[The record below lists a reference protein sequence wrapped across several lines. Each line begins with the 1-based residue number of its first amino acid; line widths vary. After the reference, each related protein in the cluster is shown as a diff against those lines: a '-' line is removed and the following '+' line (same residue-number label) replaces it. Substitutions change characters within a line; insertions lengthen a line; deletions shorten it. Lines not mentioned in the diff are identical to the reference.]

1 MKIKLVVVGKL
12 KEKYLKD
19 GIAEYVKRM
28 GRMLPL
34 EIIELADEKI
44 PDNASEKEAEALKK
58 REGEKILSRIQA
70 GDQLAILAIQG
81 KLMSS
86 EEVADFVKKA
96 EVYGT
101 GNLVFVIGGSLGL
114 SKEVYQRSDLQISF
128 GRMTLPHQ
136 LMRLVLVEQIYRAQ
150 MINIIEEFRQYKNE
164 ENAEKQAAYLRHQFE
179 FIGLKTPERRLL
191 AKDFL
196 KEKKADRQIDWELV
210 FEFWN
215 LPEREFQYL
224 ALDYLHQM
232 KKWVIF
238 DDMEKI
244 KKLIVSKSWWD
255 TVDALDELVGH
266 LLLTGRK
273 QATENDST
281 AYEQVK
287 TLVKEWAQAENFWI
301 RRIAI
306 DCQLSFKNQT
316 DLELLSY
323 NIEKNLLGSSFADEF
338 FITKAIGWALRD
350 LAKTNSAWVIK
361 FIEEHENK
369 MAKLSIREASKHL

>member
-1 MKIKLVVVGKL
+1 
-12 KEKYLKD
+12 
-19 GIAEYVKRM
+19 
-28 GRMLPL
+28 
-34 EIIELADEKI
+34 
-44 PDNASEKEAEALKK
+44 
-58 REGEKILSRIQA
+58 
-70 GDQLAILAIQG
+70 
-81 KLMSS
+81 
-86 EEVADFVKKA
+86 
-96 EVYGT
+96 
-101 GNLVFVIGGSLGL
+101 
-114 SKEVYQRSDLQISF
+114 
-128 GRMTLPHQ
+128 
-136 LMRLVLVEQIYRAQ
+136 

-244 KKLIVSKSWWD
+244 KKLTDSKSWWD

>member
-1 MKIKLVVVGKL
+1 
-12 KEKYLKD
+12 
-19 GIAEYVKRM
+19 
-28 GRMLPL
+28 
-34 EIIELADEKI
+34 
-44 PDNASEKEAEALKK
+44 
-58 REGEKILSRIQA
+58 
-70 GDQLAILAIQG
+70 
-81 KLMSS
+81 
-86 EEVADFVKKA
+86 
-96 EVYGT
+96 
-101 GNLVFVIGGSLGL
+101 
-114 SKEVYQRSDLQISF
+114 
-128 GRMTLPHQ
+128 
-136 LMRLVLVEQIYRAQ
+136 

-232 KKWVIF
+232 KKWFIF

-244 KKLIVSKSWWD
+244 KKLTVSKSWWD
-255 TVDALDELVGH
+255 TVDALDELVGQ

>member
-1 MKIKLVVVGKL
+1 
-12 KEKYLKD
+12 
-19 GIAEYVKRM
+19 
-28 GRMLPL
+28 
-34 EIIELADEKI
+34 
-44 PDNASEKEAEALKK
+44 
-58 REGEKILSRIQA
+58 
-70 GDQLAILAIQG
+70 
-81 KLMSS
+81 
-86 EEVADFVKKA
+86 
-96 EVYGT
+96 
-101 GNLVFVIGGSLGL
+101 
-114 SKEVYQRSDLQISF
+114 
-128 GRMTLPHQ
+128 
-136 LMRLVLVEQIYRAQ
+136 

-196 KEKKADRQIDWELV
+196 KEKKGDKQIDWELI

-232 KKWVIF
+232 KKWLIF

-244 KKLIVSKSWWD
+244 KKLTVSKSWWD

-273 QATENDST
+273 QATENDSI

>member
-1 MKIKLVVVGKL
+1 
-12 KEKYLKD
+12 
-19 GIAEYVKRM
+19 
-28 GRMLPL
+28 
-34 EIIELADEKI
+34 
-44 PDNASEKEAEALKK
+44 
-58 REGEKILSRIQA
+58 
-70 GDQLAILAIQG
+70 
-81 KLMSS
+81 
-86 EEVADFVKKA
+86 
-96 EVYGT
+96 
-101 GNLVFVIGGSLGL
+101 
-114 SKEVYQRSDLQISF
+114 
-128 GRMTLPHQ
+128 
-136 LMRLVLVEQIYRAQ
+136 

-196 KEKKADRQIDWELV
+196 KEKKADKQIDWELV

-232 KKWVIF
+232 KKWLIF

-244 KKLIVSKSWWD
+244 KKLTVSKSWWD

-287 TLVKEWAQAENFWI
+287 TLVKEWAQAENFWL

-350 LAKTNSAWVIK
+350 LTKTNSAWVIK

>member
-1 MKIKLVVVGKL
+1 
-12 KEKYLKD
+12 
-19 GIAEYVKRM
+19 
-28 GRMLPL
+28 
-34 EIIELADEKI
+34 
-44 PDNASEKEAEALKK
+44 
-58 REGEKILSRIQA
+58 
-70 GDQLAILAIQG
+70 
-81 KLMSS
+81 
-86 EEVADFVKKA
+86 
-96 EVYGT
+96 
-101 GNLVFVIGGSLGL
+101 
-114 SKEVYQRSDLQISF
+114 
-128 GRMTLPHQ
+128 
-136 LMRLVLVEQIYRAQ
+136 

-196 KEKKADRQIDWELV
+196 KEKKADKQIDWELV

-232 KKWVIF
+232 KKWLIF

-244 KKLIVSKSWWD
+244 KKLTVSKSWWD

-287 TLVKEWAQAENFWI
+287 TLVKEWAQAENFWV

>member
-1 MKIKLVVVGKL
+1 
-12 KEKYLKD
+12 
-19 GIAEYVKRM
+19 
-28 GRMLPL
+28 
-34 EIIELADEKI
+34 
-44 PDNASEKEAEALKK
+44 
-58 REGEKILSRIQA
+58 
-70 GDQLAILAIQG
+70 
-81 KLMSS
+81 
-86 EEVADFVKKA
+86 
-96 EVYGT
+96 
-101 GNLVFVIGGSLGL
+101 
-114 SKEVYQRSDLQISF
+114 
-128 GRMTLPHQ
+128 
-136 LMRLVLVEQIYRAQ
+136 
-150 MINIIEEFRQYKNE
+150 MINIIEEFRQHKNE

-196 KEKKADRQIDWELV
+196 KEKKADKQIDWELV

-232 KKWVIF
+232 KKWLIF

-244 KKLIVSKSWWD
+244 KKLTVSKSWWD

-287 TLVKEWAQAENFWI
+287 TLVKEWAQAENFWV

>member
-1 MKIKLVVVGKL
+1 
-12 KEKYLKD
+12 
-19 GIAEYVKRM
+19 
-28 GRMLPL
+28 
-34 EIIELADEKI
+34 
-44 PDNASEKEAEALKK
+44 
-58 REGEKILSRIQA
+58 
-70 GDQLAILAIQG
+70 
-81 KLMSS
+81 
-86 EEVADFVKKA
+86 
-96 EVYGT
+96 
-101 GNLVFVIGGSLGL
+101 
-114 SKEVYQRSDLQISF
+114 
-128 GRMTLPHQ
+128 
-136 LMRLVLVEQIYRAQ
+136 
-150 MINIIEEFRQYKNE
+150 MINIIEEFRQHKNE

-196 KEKKADRQIDWELV
+196 KEKKVDKKIDWEFI
-210 FEFWN
+210 FELWD

-232 KKWVIF
+232 KKWLIF

-244 KKLIVSKSWWD
+244 KKLTVSKSWWD

-287 TLVKEWAQAENFWI
+287 TLVKEWAQAENFWL

-323 NIEKNLLGSSFADEF
+323 NVEKNLLGSSFADEF

>member
-1 MKIKLVVVGKL
+1 
-12 KEKYLKD
+12 
-19 GIAEYVKRM
+19 
-28 GRMLPL
+28 
-34 EIIELADEKI
+34 
-44 PDNASEKEAEALKK
+44 
-58 REGEKILSRIQA
+58 
-70 GDQLAILAIQG
+70 
-81 KLMSS
+81 
-86 EEVADFVKKA
+86 
-96 EVYGT
+96 
-101 GNLVFVIGGSLGL
+101 
-114 SKEVYQRSDLQISF
+114 
-128 GRMTLPHQ
+128 
-136 LMRLVLVEQIYRAQ
+136 

-196 KEKKADRQIDWELV
+196 KEKKGDKQIDWELV

-232 KKWVIF
+232 KKWLIF

-244 KKLIVSKSWWD
+244 KKLTVSKSWWD
-255 TVDALDELVGH
+255 TVDALDELIGH

-287 TLVKEWAQAENFWI
+287 TLVKEWTQAENFWV

>member
-1 MKIKLVVVGKL
+1 
-12 KEKYLKD
+12 
-19 GIAEYVKRM
+19 
-28 GRMLPL
+28 
-34 EIIELADEKI
+34 
-44 PDNASEKEAEALKK
+44 
-58 REGEKILSRIQA
+58 
-70 GDQLAILAIQG
+70 
-81 KLMSS
+81 
-86 EEVADFVKKA
+86 
-96 EVYGT
+96 
-101 GNLVFVIGGSLGL
+101 
-114 SKEVYQRSDLQISF
+114 
-128 GRMTLPHQ
+128 
-136 LMRLVLVEQIYRAQ
+136 
-150 MINIIEEFRQYKNE
+150 MINIIEEIRQHKNE

-196 KEKKADRQIDWELV
+196 KEKKADKQIDWELV

-232 KKWVIF
+232 KKWFIF

-244 KKLIVSKSWWD
+244 KKLTVSKSWWD
-255 TVDALDELVGH
+255 TVDALDELVGQ

>member
-1 MKIKLVVVGKL
+1 
-12 KEKYLKD
+12 
-19 GIAEYVKRM
+19 
-28 GRMLPL
+28 
-34 EIIELADEKI
+34 
-44 PDNASEKEAEALKK
+44 
-58 REGEKILSRIQA
+58 
-70 GDQLAILAIQG
+70 
-81 KLMSS
+81 
-86 EEVADFVKKA
+86 
-96 EVYGT
+96 
-101 GNLVFVIGGSLGL
+101 
-114 SKEVYQRSDLQISF
+114 
-128 GRMTLPHQ
+128 
-136 LMRLVLVEQIYRAQ
+136 
-150 MINIIEEFRQYKNE
+150 MINIIEEFRQHKNE

-191 AKDFL
+191 AKEFL
-196 KEKKADRQIDWELV
+196 KEKKADKQIDWKLV

-232 KKWVIF
+232 KKWLIF
-238 DDMEKI
+238 DDLEKI
-244 KKLIVSKSWWD
+244 KKLTVSKSWWD
-255 TVDALDELVGH
+255 TVDALDELVGQ

-287 TLVKEWAQAENFWI
+287 TLVKEWAQAENFWL

>member
-1 MKIKLVVVGKL
+1 
-12 KEKYLKD
+12 
-19 GIAEYVKRM
+19 
-28 GRMLPL
+28 
-34 EIIELADEKI
+34 
-44 PDNASEKEAEALKK
+44 
-58 REGEKILSRIQA
+58 
-70 GDQLAILAIQG
+70 
-81 KLMSS
+81 
-86 EEVADFVKKA
+86 
-96 EVYGT
+96 
-101 GNLVFVIGGSLGL
+101 
-114 SKEVYQRSDLQISF
+114 
-128 GRMTLPHQ
+128 
-136 LMRLVLVEQIYRAQ
+136 
-150 MINIIEEFRQYKNE
+150 MINIIEEFRQHKNE
-164 ENAEKQAAYLRHQFE
+164 DAEKQAAYLRHQFE

-196 KEKKADRQIDWELV
+196 KEKKADKKIDWKLV
-210 FEFWN
+210 FKFWN

-232 KKWVIF
+232 KKWLIF

-244 KKLIVSKSWWD
+244 KKLTVSKSWWD
-255 TVDALDELVGH
+255 TVDALDELVGQ

>member
-1 MKIKLVVVGKL
+1 
-12 KEKYLKD
+12 
-19 GIAEYVKRM
+19 
-28 GRMLPL
+28 
-34 EIIELADEKI
+34 
-44 PDNASEKEAEALKK
+44 
-58 REGEKILSRIQA
+58 
-70 GDQLAILAIQG
+70 
-81 KLMSS
+81 
-86 EEVADFVKKA
+86 
-96 EVYGT
+96 
-101 GNLVFVIGGSLGL
+101 
-114 SKEVYQRSDLQISF
+114 
-128 GRMTLPHQ
+128 
-136 LMRLVLVEQIYRAQ
+136 

-196 KEKKADRQIDWELV
+196 KEKKADKQIDWKLV

-232 KKWVIF
+232 KKWLIF
-238 DDMEKI
+238 DDLEKI
-244 KKLIVSKSWWD
+244 KKLTVSKSWWD
-255 TVDALDELVGH
+255 TVDALDELVGQ

-323 NIEKNLLGSSFADEF
+323 TIEKNLLGSSFADEF

>member
-1 MKIKLVVVGKL
+1 
-12 KEKYLKD
+12 
-19 GIAEYVKRM
+19 
-28 GRMLPL
+28 
-34 EIIELADEKI
+34 
-44 PDNASEKEAEALKK
+44 
-58 REGEKILSRIQA
+58 
-70 GDQLAILAIQG
+70 
-81 KLMSS
+81 
-86 EEVADFVKKA
+86 
-96 EVYGT
+96 
-101 GNLVFVIGGSLGL
+101 
-114 SKEVYQRSDLQISF
+114 
-128 GRMTLPHQ
+128 
-136 LMRLVLVEQIYRAQ
+136 

-196 KEKKADRQIDWELV
+196 KEKKADKQIDWELV

-232 KKWVIF
+232 KKWLIF

-244 KKLIVSKSWWD
+244 KKLTVSKSWWD

-323 NIEKNLLGSSFADEF
+323 NVEKNLLGSSFADEF

>member
-1 MKIKLVVVGKL
+1 
-12 KEKYLKD
+12 
-19 GIAEYVKRM
+19 
-28 GRMLPL
+28 
-34 EIIELADEKI
+34 
-44 PDNASEKEAEALKK
+44 
-58 REGEKILSRIQA
+58 
-70 GDQLAILAIQG
+70 
-81 KLMSS
+81 
-86 EEVADFVKKA
+86 
-96 EVYGT
+96 
-101 GNLVFVIGGSLGL
+101 
-114 SKEVYQRSDLQISF
+114 
-128 GRMTLPHQ
+128 
-136 LMRLVLVEQIYRAQ
+136 
-150 MINIIEEFRQYKNE
+150 MINIIEEFRQHKNE

-196 KEKKADRQIDWELV
+196 KEKKGDKQIDWELV

-232 KKWVIF
+232 KKWLIF

-244 KKLIVSKSWWD
+244 KKLTVSKSWWD
-255 TVDALDELVGH
+255 TVDALDELIGH

-273 QATENDST
+273 QATEDDST

-287 TLVKEWAQAENFWI
+287 TLVKEWAQAENFWL

-323 NIEKNLLGSSFADEF
+323 NIEKNLLGSSFVEEF

>member
-1 MKIKLVVVGKL
+1 
-12 KEKYLKD
+12 
-19 GIAEYVKRM
+19 
-28 GRMLPL
+28 
-34 EIIELADEKI
+34 
-44 PDNASEKEAEALKK
+44 
-58 REGEKILSRIQA
+58 
-70 GDQLAILAIQG
+70 
-81 KLMSS
+81 
-86 EEVADFVKKA
+86 
-96 EVYGT
+96 
-101 GNLVFVIGGSLGL
+101 
-114 SKEVYQRSDLQISF
+114 
-128 GRMTLPHQ
+128 
-136 LMRLVLVEQIYRAQ
+136 
-150 MINIIEEFRQYKNE
+150 MINIIEEFRQHKNE

-196 KEKKADRQIDWELV
+196 KEKKADKQIDWELV

-232 KKWVIF
+232 KKWLIF

-244 KKLIVSKSWWD
+244 KKLTVSKSWWD

-266 LLLTGRK
+266 LLLIGRK

-287 TLVKEWAQAENFWI
+287 SLVKEWAQAENFWL

>member
-1 MKIKLVVVGKL
+1 
-12 KEKYLKD
+12 
-19 GIAEYVKRM
+19 
-28 GRMLPL
+28 
-34 EIIELADEKI
+34 
-44 PDNASEKEAEALKK
+44 
-58 REGEKILSRIQA
+58 
-70 GDQLAILAIQG
+70 
-81 KLMSS
+81 
-86 EEVADFVKKA
+86 
-96 EVYGT
+96 
-101 GNLVFVIGGSLGL
+101 
-114 SKEVYQRSDLQISF
+114 
-128 GRMTLPHQ
+128 
-136 LMRLVLVEQIYRAQ
+136 

-196 KEKKADRQIDWELV
+196 KEKKADKQIDWELV

-232 KKWVIF
+232 KKWLIF

-244 KKLIVSKSWWD
+244 KKLTVSKSWWD
-255 TVDALDELVGH
+255 TVDALDELIGH

-287 TLVKEWAQAENFWI
+287 TLVKEWAQAENFWV

>member
-1 MKIKLVVVGKL
+1 
-12 KEKYLKD
+12 
-19 GIAEYVKRM
+19 
-28 GRMLPL
+28 
-34 EIIELADEKI
+34 
-44 PDNASEKEAEALKK
+44 
-58 REGEKILSRIQA
+58 
-70 GDQLAILAIQG
+70 
-81 KLMSS
+81 
-86 EEVADFVKKA
+86 
-96 EVYGT
+96 
-101 GNLVFVIGGSLGL
+101 
-114 SKEVYQRSDLQISF
+114 
-128 GRMTLPHQ
+128 
-136 LMRLVLVEQIYRAQ
+136 
-150 MINIIEEFRQYKNE
+150 MINIIEEFRQHKNE

-196 KEKKADRQIDWELV
+196 KEKKADKQIDWELV

-232 KKWVIF
+232 KKWLIF

-244 KKLIVSKSWWD
+244 KKLTVSKSWWD
-255 TVDALDELVGH
+255 TVDALDELVGQ

-273 QATENDST
+273 QATEDDST

-287 TLVKEWAQAENFWI
+287 SLVKEWAQAENFWI

>member
-1 MKIKLVVVGKL
+1 
-12 KEKYLKD
+12 
-19 GIAEYVKRM
+19 
-28 GRMLPL
+28 
-34 EIIELADEKI
+34 
-44 PDNASEKEAEALKK
+44 
-58 REGEKILSRIQA
+58 
-70 GDQLAILAIQG
+70 
-81 KLMSS
+81 
-86 EEVADFVKKA
+86 
-96 EVYGT
+96 
-101 GNLVFVIGGSLGL
+101 
-114 SKEVYQRSDLQISF
+114 
-128 GRMTLPHQ
+128 
-136 LMRLVLVEQIYRAQ
+136 
-150 MINIIEEFRQYKNE
+150 MINIIEEFRQHKNE

-196 KEKKADRQIDWELV
+196 KEKKADKQIDWELV

-232 KKWVIF
+232 KKWLIF

-244 KKLIVSKSWWD
+244 KKLTVSKSWWD
-255 TVDALDELVGH
+255 TVDALDELIGH

-273 QATENDST
+273 QATEDDST

-287 TLVKEWAQAENFWI
+287 TLVKEWAQAENFWL

>member
-1 MKIKLVVVGKL
+1 
-12 KEKYLKD
+12 
-19 GIAEYVKRM
+19 
-28 GRMLPL
+28 
-34 EIIELADEKI
+34 
-44 PDNASEKEAEALKK
+44 
-58 REGEKILSRIQA
+58 
-70 GDQLAILAIQG
+70 
-81 KLMSS
+81 
-86 EEVADFVKKA
+86 
-96 EVYGT
+96 
-101 GNLVFVIGGSLGL
+101 
-114 SKEVYQRSDLQISF
+114 
-128 GRMTLPHQ
+128 
-136 LMRLVLVEQIYRAQ
+136 
-150 MINIIEEFRQYKNE
+150 MINIIEEFREHKNE

-196 KEKKADRQIDWELV
+196 KEKKADKQIDWELV

-232 KKWVIF
+232 KKWLIF

-244 KKLIVSKSWWD
+244 KKLTVSKSWWD

-281 AYEQVK
+281 DYEQVK
-287 TLVKEWAQAENFWI
+287 TLVKEWAQAEIFWL

>member
-1 MKIKLVVVGKL
+1 
-12 KEKYLKD
+12 
-19 GIAEYVKRM
+19 
-28 GRMLPL
+28 
-34 EIIELADEKI
+34 
-44 PDNASEKEAEALKK
+44 
-58 REGEKILSRIQA
+58 
-70 GDQLAILAIQG
+70 
-81 KLMSS
+81 
-86 EEVADFVKKA
+86 
-96 EVYGT
+96 
-101 GNLVFVIGGSLGL
+101 
-114 SKEVYQRSDLQISF
+114 
-128 GRMTLPHQ
+128 
-136 LMRLVLVEQIYRAQ
+136 

-196 KEKKADRQIDWELV
+196 KEKKADKQIDWELV

-232 KKWVIF
+232 KKWLIF

-244 KKLIVSKSWWD
+244 KKLTVSKSWWD

-306 DCQLSFKNQT
+306 DCQLSFKNQI

-323 NIEKNLLGSSFADEF
+323 TIEKNLLGSSFADEF

>member
-1 MKIKLVVVGKL
+1 
-12 KEKYLKD
+12 
-19 GIAEYVKRM
+19 
-28 GRMLPL
+28 
-34 EIIELADEKI
+34 
-44 PDNASEKEAEALKK
+44 
-58 REGEKILSRIQA
+58 
-70 GDQLAILAIQG
+70 
-81 KLMSS
+81 
-86 EEVADFVKKA
+86 
-96 EVYGT
+96 
-101 GNLVFVIGGSLGL
+101 
-114 SKEVYQRSDLQISF
+114 
-128 GRMTLPHQ
+128 
-136 LMRLVLVEQIYRAQ
+136 
-150 MINIIEEFRQYKNE
+150 MINIIEEFRQHKNE

-196 KEKKADRQIDWELV
+196 KEKKADKQIDWKLV

-232 KKWVIF
+232 KKWLIF

-244 KKLIVSKSWWD
+244 KKLTVSKSWWD

-287 TLVKEWAQAENFWI
+287 TLVKEWAQAENFWL

>member
-1 MKIKLVVVGKL
+1 
-12 KEKYLKD
+12 
-19 GIAEYVKRM
+19 
-28 GRMLPL
+28 
-34 EIIELADEKI
+34 
-44 PDNASEKEAEALKK
+44 
-58 REGEKILSRIQA
+58 
-70 GDQLAILAIQG
+70 
-81 KLMSS
+81 
-86 EEVADFVKKA
+86 
-96 EVYGT
+96 
-101 GNLVFVIGGSLGL
+101 
-114 SKEVYQRSDLQISF
+114 
-128 GRMTLPHQ
+128 
-136 LMRLVLVEQIYRAQ
+136 

-196 KEKKADRQIDWELV
+196 KEKKADKQIDWELV

-232 KKWVIF
+232 KKWLIF

>member
-1 MKIKLVVVGKL
+1 
-12 KEKYLKD
+12 
-19 GIAEYVKRM
+19 
-28 GRMLPL
+28 
-34 EIIELADEKI
+34 
-44 PDNASEKEAEALKK
+44 
-58 REGEKILSRIQA
+58 
-70 GDQLAILAIQG
+70 
-81 KLMSS
+81 
-86 EEVADFVKKA
+86 
-96 EVYGT
+96 
-101 GNLVFVIGGSLGL
+101 
-114 SKEVYQRSDLQISF
+114 
-128 GRMTLPHQ
+128 
-136 LMRLVLVEQIYRAQ
+136 
-150 MINIIEEFRQYKNE
+150 MINIIEEFRQHKNE

-196 KEKKADRQIDWELV
+196 KEKKGDKQIDWELV

-232 KKWVIF
+232 KKWLIF

-244 KKLIVSKSWWD
+244 KKLTVSKSWWD
-255 TVDALDELVGH
+255 TVDALDELVGQ

>member
-1 MKIKLVVVGKL
+1 
-12 KEKYLKD
+12 
-19 GIAEYVKRM
+19 
-28 GRMLPL
+28 
-34 EIIELADEKI
+34 
-44 PDNASEKEAEALKK
+44 
-58 REGEKILSRIQA
+58 
-70 GDQLAILAIQG
+70 
-81 KLMSS
+81 
-86 EEVADFVKKA
+86 
-96 EVYGT
+96 
-101 GNLVFVIGGSLGL
+101 
-114 SKEVYQRSDLQISF
+114 
-128 GRMTLPHQ
+128 
-136 LMRLVLVEQIYRAQ
+136 
-150 MINIIEEFRQYKNE
+150 MINIIEEFRQHKNE

-196 KEKKADRQIDWELV
+196 KEKKADKQIDWELV

-232 KKWVIF
+232 KKWLIF

-244 KKLIVSKSWWD
+244 KKLTVSKSWWD

-306 DCQLSFKNQT
+306 DCQLSFKNQI

-323 NIEKNLLGSSFADEF
+323 TIEKNLLGSSFADEF

>member
-1 MKIKLVVVGKL
+1 
-12 KEKYLKD
+12 
-19 GIAEYVKRM
+19 
-28 GRMLPL
+28 
-34 EIIELADEKI
+34 
-44 PDNASEKEAEALKK
+44 
-58 REGEKILSRIQA
+58 
-70 GDQLAILAIQG
+70 
-81 KLMSS
+81 
-86 EEVADFVKKA
+86 
-96 EVYGT
+96 
-101 GNLVFVIGGSLGL
+101 
-114 SKEVYQRSDLQISF
+114 
-128 GRMTLPHQ
+128 
-136 LMRLVLVEQIYRAQ
+136 
-150 MINIIEEFRQYKNE
+150 MINIIEEFRQHKNE

-191 AKDFL
+191 SKDFL
-196 KEKKADRQIDWELV
+196 KEKKADKQIDWELV

-232 KKWVIF
+232 KKWLIF

-244 KKLIVSKSWWD
+244 KKLTVSKSWWD
-255 TVDALDELVGH
+255 TVDALDELVGQ

-287 TLVKEWAQAENFWI
+287 TLVKEWAQAENFWL

-350 LAKTNSAWVIK
+350 LAKTNSAWVRK

>member
-1 MKIKLVVVGKL
+1 
-12 KEKYLKD
+12 
-19 GIAEYVKRM
+19 
-28 GRMLPL
+28 
-34 EIIELADEKI
+34 
-44 PDNASEKEAEALKK
+44 
-58 REGEKILSRIQA
+58 
-70 GDQLAILAIQG
+70 
-81 KLMSS
+81 
-86 EEVADFVKKA
+86 
-96 EVYGT
+96 
-101 GNLVFVIGGSLGL
+101 
-114 SKEVYQRSDLQISF
+114 
-128 GRMTLPHQ
+128 
-136 LMRLVLVEQIYRAQ
+136 
-150 MINIIEEFRQYKNE
+150 MINIIGEFRQHKNE

-196 KEKKADRQIDWELV
+196 KEKKGDKQIDWELV

-232 KKWVIF
+232 KKWLIF

-244 KKLIVSKSWWD
+244 KKLTVSKSWWD
-255 TVDALDELVGH
+255 TVDALDELVGQ

-287 TLVKEWAQAENFWI
+287 TLVKEWAQAENFWL

>member
-1 MKIKLVVVGKL
+1 
-12 KEKYLKD
+12 
-19 GIAEYVKRM
+19 
-28 GRMLPL
+28 
-34 EIIELADEKI
+34 
-44 PDNASEKEAEALKK
+44 
-58 REGEKILSRIQA
+58 
-70 GDQLAILAIQG
+70 
-81 KLMSS
+81 
-86 EEVADFVKKA
+86 
-96 EVYGT
+96 
-101 GNLVFVIGGSLGL
+101 
-114 SKEVYQRSDLQISF
+114 
-128 GRMTLPHQ
+128 
-136 LMRLVLVEQIYRAQ
+136 

-196 KEKKADRQIDWELV
+196 KEKKGDKQIDWELV

-232 KKWVIF
+232 KKGLIF

-244 KKLIVSKSWWD
+244 KKLTVSKSWWD

-273 QATENDST
+273 QATENDSI

>member
-1 MKIKLVVVGKL
+1 
-12 KEKYLKD
+12 
-19 GIAEYVKRM
+19 
-28 GRMLPL
+28 
-34 EIIELADEKI
+34 
-44 PDNASEKEAEALKK
+44 
-58 REGEKILSRIQA
+58 
-70 GDQLAILAIQG
+70 
-81 KLMSS
+81 
-86 EEVADFVKKA
+86 
-96 EVYGT
+96 
-101 GNLVFVIGGSLGL
+101 
-114 SKEVYQRSDLQISF
+114 
-128 GRMTLPHQ
+128 
-136 LMRLVLVEQIYRAQ
+136 
-150 MINIIEEFRQYKNE
+150 MINIIEEFRQHKNE

-196 KEKKADRQIDWELV
+196 KEKKADKQIDWELV

-232 KKWVIF
+232 KKWLIF

-244 KKLIVSKSWWD
+244 KKLTVSKSWWD
-255 TVDALDELVGH
+255 TVDALDELVGQ

-287 TLVKEWAQAENFWI
+287 SLVKEWAQVENFWI

-350 LAKTNSAWVIK
+350 LAKTNSAWVRK

>member
-1 MKIKLVVVGKL
+1 
-12 KEKYLKD
+12 
-19 GIAEYVKRM
+19 
-28 GRMLPL
+28 
-34 EIIELADEKI
+34 
-44 PDNASEKEAEALKK
+44 
-58 REGEKILSRIQA
+58 
-70 GDQLAILAIQG
+70 
-81 KLMSS
+81 
-86 EEVADFVKKA
+86 
-96 EVYGT
+96 
-101 GNLVFVIGGSLGL
+101 
-114 SKEVYQRSDLQISF
+114 
-128 GRMTLPHQ
+128 
-136 LMRLVLVEQIYRAQ
+136 

-196 KEKKADRQIDWELV
+196 KEKKADKQIDWELV

-232 KKWVIF
+232 KKWLIF

-244 KKLIVSKSWWD
+244 KKLTVSKSWWD

-273 QATENDST
+273 QATEDDST

-287 TLVKEWAQAENFWI
+287 TLVKEWAQAENFWV

>member
-1 MKIKLVVVGKL
+1 
-12 KEKYLKD
+12 
-19 GIAEYVKRM
+19 
-28 GRMLPL
+28 
-34 EIIELADEKI
+34 
-44 PDNASEKEAEALKK
+44 
-58 REGEKILSRIQA
+58 
-70 GDQLAILAIQG
+70 
-81 KLMSS
+81 
-86 EEVADFVKKA
+86 
-96 EVYGT
+96 
-101 GNLVFVIGGSLGL
+101 
-114 SKEVYQRSDLQISF
+114 
-128 GRMTLPHQ
+128 
-136 LMRLVLVEQIYRAQ
+136 
-150 MINIIEEFRQYKNE
+150 MINIIEEFRQHKNE

-196 KEKKADRQIDWELV
+196 KEKKEDKKIDWKLV

-232 KKWVIF
+232 KKWLIF

-244 KKLIVSKSWWD
+244 KKLTVSKSWWD
-255 TVDALDELVGH
+255 TVDALDELVGQ

>member
-1 MKIKLVVVGKL
+1 
-12 KEKYLKD
+12 
-19 GIAEYVKRM
+19 
-28 GRMLPL
+28 
-34 EIIELADEKI
+34 
-44 PDNASEKEAEALKK
+44 
-58 REGEKILSRIQA
+58 
-70 GDQLAILAIQG
+70 
-81 KLMSS
+81 
-86 EEVADFVKKA
+86 
-96 EVYGT
+96 
-101 GNLVFVIGGSLGL
+101 
-114 SKEVYQRSDLQISF
+114 
-128 GRMTLPHQ
+128 
-136 LMRLVLVEQIYRAQ
+136 
-150 MINIIEEFRQYKNE
+150 MINIIEEFRQHKNE

-196 KEKKADRQIDWELV
+196 KEKKGDKQIDWELV

-232 KKWVIF
+232 KKWLIF

-244 KKLIVSKSWWD
+244 KKLTVSKSWWD
-255 TVDALDELVGH
+255 TVDALDELIGH

-273 QATENDST
+273 QATEDDST

-287 TLVKEWAQAENFWI
+287 TLVKEWAQAENFWL

-361 FIEEHENK
+361 FIEEHE
-369 MAKLSIREASKHL
+369 LSLIHI

>member
-1 MKIKLVVVGKL
+1 
-12 KEKYLKD
+12 
-19 GIAEYVKRM
+19 
-28 GRMLPL
+28 
-34 EIIELADEKI
+34 
-44 PDNASEKEAEALKK
+44 
-58 REGEKILSRIQA
+58 
-70 GDQLAILAIQG
+70 
-81 KLMSS
+81 
-86 EEVADFVKKA
+86 
-96 EVYGT
+96 
-101 GNLVFVIGGSLGL
+101 
-114 SKEVYQRSDLQISF
+114 
-128 GRMTLPHQ
+128 
-136 LMRLVLVEQIYRAQ
+136 

-196 KEKKADRQIDWELV
+196 KEKKGDKQIDWELV

-232 KKWVIF
+232 KKWLIF

-244 KKLIVSKSWWD
+244 KKLTVSKSWWD

-273 QATENDST
+273 QATEDDST

>member
-1 MKIKLVVVGKL
+1 
-12 KEKYLKD
+12 
-19 GIAEYVKRM
+19 
-28 GRMLPL
+28 
-34 EIIELADEKI
+34 
-44 PDNASEKEAEALKK
+44 
-58 REGEKILSRIQA
+58 
-70 GDQLAILAIQG
+70 
-81 KLMSS
+81 
-86 EEVADFVKKA
+86 
-96 EVYGT
+96 
-101 GNLVFVIGGSLGL
+101 
-114 SKEVYQRSDLQISF
+114 
-128 GRMTLPHQ
+128 
-136 LMRLVLVEQIYRAQ
+136 
-150 MINIIEEFRQYKNE
+150 MINIIEEFRQHKNE

-196 KEKKADRQIDWELV
+196 KEKKADKKIDWKLV

-232 KKWVIF
+232 KKWLIF

-244 KKLIVSKSWWD
+244 KKLTVSKSWWD

-273 QATENDST
+273 QATEDDST

-287 TLVKEWAQAENFWI
+287 TLVKEWAQAENFWL

-323 NIEKNLLGSSFADEF
+323 NIEKNLLGSSFVEEF

>member
-1 MKIKLVVVGKL
+1 
-12 KEKYLKD
+12 
-19 GIAEYVKRM
+19 
-28 GRMLPL
+28 
-34 EIIELADEKI
+34 
-44 PDNASEKEAEALKK
+44 
-58 REGEKILSRIQA
+58 
-70 GDQLAILAIQG
+70 
-81 KLMSS
+81 
-86 EEVADFVKKA
+86 
-96 EVYGT
+96 
-101 GNLVFVIGGSLGL
+101 
-114 SKEVYQRSDLQISF
+114 
-128 GRMTLPHQ
+128 
-136 LMRLVLVEQIYRAQ
+136 

-196 KEKKADRQIDWELV
+196 KEKKGDKQIDWELV

-232 KKWVIF
+232 KKWLIF

-244 KKLIVSKSWWD
+244 KKLTVSKSWWD
-255 TVDALDELVGH
+255 TVDALDELVGQ

-287 TLVKEWAQAENFWI
+287 TLVKEWAQAENFWL

>member
-1 MKIKLVVVGKL
+1 
-12 KEKYLKD
+12 
-19 GIAEYVKRM
+19 
-28 GRMLPL
+28 
-34 EIIELADEKI
+34 
-44 PDNASEKEAEALKK
+44 
-58 REGEKILSRIQA
+58 
-70 GDQLAILAIQG
+70 
-81 KLMSS
+81 
-86 EEVADFVKKA
+86 
-96 EVYGT
+96 
-101 GNLVFVIGGSLGL
+101 
-114 SKEVYQRSDLQISF
+114 
-128 GRMTLPHQ
+128 
-136 LMRLVLVEQIYRAQ
+136 
-150 MINIIEEFRQYKNE
+150 MINIIEEFRQHKNE

-196 KEKKADRQIDWELV
+196 KEKKADKQIDWELV

-232 KKWVIF
+232 KKWLIF

-244 KKLIVSKSWWD
+244 KKLTVSKSWWD

-266 LLLTGRK
+266 LLLIGRK

-287 TLVKEWAQAENFWI
+287 TLVKEWAQAENFWL

-323 NIEKNLLGSSFADEF
+323 NIEKNLLGSSFAEEF

>member
-1 MKIKLVVVGKL
+1 
-12 KEKYLKD
+12 
-19 GIAEYVKRM
+19 
-28 GRMLPL
+28 
-34 EIIELADEKI
+34 
-44 PDNASEKEAEALKK
+44 
-58 REGEKILSRIQA
+58 
-70 GDQLAILAIQG
+70 
-81 KLMSS
+81 
-86 EEVADFVKKA
+86 
-96 EVYGT
+96 
-101 GNLVFVIGGSLGL
+101 
-114 SKEVYQRSDLQISF
+114 
-128 GRMTLPHQ
+128 
-136 LMRLVLVEQIYRAQ
+136 
-150 MINIIEEFRQYKNE
+150 MINIIEEFRQHKNE

-196 KEKKADRQIDWELV
+196 KEKKEDKKIDWKLV

-232 KKWVIF
+232 KKWLIF

-244 KKLIVSKSWWD
+244 KKLTVSKSWWD
-255 TVDALDELVGH
+255 TVDALDELVGQ

-273 QATENDST
+273 QATEDDST

-287 TLVKEWAQAENFWI
+287 SLVKEWAQAENFWI

-361 FIEEHENK
+361 FIEKHENK

>member
-1 MKIKLVVVGKL
+1 
-12 KEKYLKD
+12 
-19 GIAEYVKRM
+19 
-28 GRMLPL
+28 
-34 EIIELADEKI
+34 
-44 PDNASEKEAEALKK
+44 
-58 REGEKILSRIQA
+58 
-70 GDQLAILAIQG
+70 
-81 KLMSS
+81 
-86 EEVADFVKKA
+86 
-96 EVYGT
+96 
-101 GNLVFVIGGSLGL
+101 
-114 SKEVYQRSDLQISF
+114 
-128 GRMTLPHQ
+128 
-136 LMRLVLVEQIYRAQ
+136 

-196 KEKKADRQIDWELV
+196 KEKKGDKQIDWELV

-232 KKWVIF
+232 KKWLIF

-244 KKLIVSKSWWD
+244 KKLTVSKSWWD

-273 QATENDST
+273 QATENDSI

>member
-1 MKIKLVVVGKL
+1 
-12 KEKYLKD
+12 
-19 GIAEYVKRM
+19 
-28 GRMLPL
+28 
-34 EIIELADEKI
+34 
-44 PDNASEKEAEALKK
+44 
-58 REGEKILSRIQA
+58 
-70 GDQLAILAIQG
+70 
-81 KLMSS
+81 
-86 EEVADFVKKA
+86 
-96 EVYGT
+96 
-101 GNLVFVIGGSLGL
+101 
-114 SKEVYQRSDLQISF
+114 
-128 GRMTLPHQ
+128 
-136 LMRLVLVEQIYRAQ
+136 
-150 MINIIEEFRQYKNE
+150 MINIIEEFRKHKNE

-196 KEKKADRQIDWELV
+196 KEKKADKQIDWELV

-232 KKWVIF
+232 KKWLIF

-244 KKLIVSKSWWD
+244 KKLTVSKSWWD

-273 QATENDST
+273 QATEDDST

-323 NIEKNLLGSSFADEF
+323 NIEKNLLGSSFAEEF